1 MVYIDDKEKY
11 LTKFV
16 CLDYRLPQQVN
27 PETGENV
34 PSQVPTPGK
43 QFRPLYDI
51 PFMFE
56 ARECL
61 RKKIIGKTVKVSV
74 DYIQPKTENF
84 PEKVGCTVTHD
95 GQNVAE
101 LLIVKGLVTVVKYRM
116 DDDQRASDYDS
127 FLAAELKAQ
136 KMAKGLYSNKGD
148 SGLVRI
154 ADLSTDLT
162 KSKSFAPFLTRS
174 TGARKEAVVEYVFP
188 SSTKVKLYIPKEN
201 CLINLVLGGVNT
213 PKPNDPAAAEAVQ
226 YAKHRVYQRDVHVEI
241 ETQDKVGNYIG
252 ALYYD
257 KTHNLAVE
265 LVRNGLLACR
275 EYNTKQEFL
284 IAETDA
290 KNARKGTVGV
300 CLLGFRVLIFPFTM
314 TRYLERLATRRSPG
328 HFQRR

>member
-1 MVYIDDKEKY
+1 
-11 LTKFV
+11 
-16 CLDYRLPQQVN
+16 
-27 PETGENV
+27 
-34 PSQVPTPGK
+34 
-43 QFRPLYDI
+43 
-51 PFMFE
+51 MFE

-174 TGARKEAVVEYVFP
+174 TARKEAVVEYIFP

-290 KNARKGTVGV
+290 KNARKGTVRV
-300 CLLGFRVLIFPFTM
+300 C
-314 TRYLERLATRRSPG
+314 
-328 HFQRR
+328 